1 MNGLTLHITHQY
13 KYCDEGERVT
23 QLRDGVEGVK
33 RLVSGKEKGENAP
46 ASQEHIQPIW
56 HGMPLVMS
64 FYNNGI
70 MVK

>member
-1 MNGLTLHITHQY
+1 M
-13 KYCDEGERVT
+13 T
-23 QLRDGVEGVK
+23 QLRDEVEGVN

-64 FYNNGI
+64 LDT
-70 MVK
+70 MVSRYKRKIKETRLL